1 MGQNAPPESGN
12 PKSGRARAD
21 FCWGGIRAGQ
31 QKPRAEEIQGV
42 QILSAESIE
51 NLLTFRNIKKFVKI
65 IKSKHIYVVLRFIKS

>member
-31 QKPRAEEIQGV
+31 QKCRAEEIQGV
-42 QILSAESIE
+42 QMLSAEIYLSNCKRKPI
-51 NLLTFRNIKKFVKI
+51 NFQ
-65 IKSKHIYVVLRFIKS
+65 KH